1 MEEAECQGLC
11 NLKTTADA
19 LVRFLDEKN
28 VELFTRRKNL
38 TKAEMQSRYEST
50 VELLQDPAH

>member
-1 MEEAECQGLC
+1 MEEAGCQGLC

-38 TKAEMQSRYEST
+38 TKAEMQSRYEAT
-50 VELLQDPAH
+50 L